1 MSFHHSFFWGNLIW
15 QHWVISMNLV
25 WMPSRWIVLD
35 AYLRDQFAPAVISIA
50 KQPSGTVSEW
60 VACHFHRCHKWSPRP
75 ECWKTSKFWKTK
87 KFSRQRKINLKCQ
100 PKKFQKMK
108 FISFLKDDLGHGTP
122 LDNVKKVNK
131 SMSTRNEE
139 IFWFGL
145 KPPCIHSQRSAAI
158 CIEHRGAGR

>member
-1 MSFHHSFFWGNLIW
+1 
-15 QHWVISMNLV
+15 MNLV
-25 WMPSRWIVLD
+25 WMPARWIVLD

-122 LDNVKKVNK
+122 LDNVKK
-131 SMSTRNEE
+131 STNPWGQGMKK
-139 IFWFGL
+139 IFDLVSNRLVFTL
-145 KPPCIHSQRSAAI
+145 NVLAAAI
-158 CIEHRGAGR
+158 CIEHHGAGRQLQIFSPLSR